1 MTTASSSEK
10 MFTIWFFFLLLVFR
24 WCDLARDCSHGTCLW
39 RVNIFQRPGS
49 VIALDQVL
57 VLIKL
62 EVVAIISPPVVFQQ
76 FPLSL
81 LVLFRRS
88 LLQLQNELISFRSI
102 LTPGPDS
109 VVTSGSFKRKSTII
123 KKSKGQNNSKE

>member
-81 LVLFRRS
+81 LLDSASLSHVRDGLVQACERHLLRS
-88 LLQLQNELISFRSI
+88 FPQISSA
-102 LTPGPDS
+102 
-109 VVTSGSFKRKSTII
+109 TSK
-123 KKSKGQNNSKE
+123 